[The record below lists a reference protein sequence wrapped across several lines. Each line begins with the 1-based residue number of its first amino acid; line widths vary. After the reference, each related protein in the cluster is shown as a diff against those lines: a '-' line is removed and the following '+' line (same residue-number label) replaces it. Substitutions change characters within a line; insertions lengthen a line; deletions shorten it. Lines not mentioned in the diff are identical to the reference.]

1 MLSAMLTS
9 KLFKPMNVLVF
20 LGILIIAAASY
31 AFTAANTVPDTE
43 AGAGAGAISGYTIS
57 NVSYTLDSTTPTELD
72 AVSFDVSGNADPN
85 TVKVQLDSSGGT
97 WYDCTAGTSPSWSC
111 TITDTLLV
119 ENMDTLNV
127 VAIE

>member
-1 MLSAMLTS
+1 MLAS
-9 KLFKPMNVLVF
+9 KLFKPVNALVF
-20 LGILIIAAASY
+20 LVVLIIAAGSY

-43 AGAGAGAISGYTIS
+43 AGAGAGTISGYTIS

-72 AVSFDVSGNADPN
+72 AVTFDVAGNADPA

-97 WYDCTAGTSPSWSC
+97 WYDCTMGTSPSWSC

-119 ENMDTLNV
+119 ADMDQLNV
-127 VAIE
+127 VAIEG